1 MKKIGII
8 NQPIASIIS
17 GLGHTDKLVVAD
29 AGLPIPA
36 GVNRIDLALKEGIPS
51 FLETLEVILSEMQ
64 VESAIVASEIKEKN
78 QELEKKLIELLG
90 DTPIEYVAHE
100 NFKEETKS
108 TRAIIRTGEFSPFA
122 NVILVSGVVF

>member
-78 QELEKKLIELLG
+78 EKLEKKLIELLG